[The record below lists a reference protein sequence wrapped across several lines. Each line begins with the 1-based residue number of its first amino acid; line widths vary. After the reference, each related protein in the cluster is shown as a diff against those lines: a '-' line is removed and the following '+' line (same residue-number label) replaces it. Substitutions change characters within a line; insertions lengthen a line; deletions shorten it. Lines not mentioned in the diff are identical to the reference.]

1 MGTLF
6 AQGEIRK
13 LYLYYSGLDEQGPR
27 GICGSL
33 LAVRLARAHG
43 VAIELMPAGELSVA
57 HIDNDVSTFMGTRI
71 SPAGVSILPLDT
83 EIVPWELFRKDVR
96 ISHE

>member
-1 MGTLF
+1 
-6 AQGEIRK
+6 
-13 LYLYYSGLDEQGPR
+13 
-27 GICGSL
+27 
-33 LAVRLARAHG
+33 
-43 VAIELMPAGELSVA
+43 
-57 HIDNDVSTFMGTRI
+57 MGTRI